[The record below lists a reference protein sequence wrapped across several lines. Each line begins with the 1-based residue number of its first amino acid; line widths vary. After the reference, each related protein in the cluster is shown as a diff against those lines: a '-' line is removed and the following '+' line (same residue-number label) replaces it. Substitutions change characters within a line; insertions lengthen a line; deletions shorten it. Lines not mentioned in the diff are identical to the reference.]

1 MSTAVANGHA
11 VETPAK
17 GSRKRSPA
25 PAAAV
30 APVVA
35 TAAPVVAAPAPRT
48 RKTKNAD
55 AAVPAAVVAPTP
67 APAPVAAEPEKKTRA
82 RKAAAQPPA
91 VVAAPAV
98 AAPVA
103 EKKTRSKSKPAD
115 AAVTAAPTATAATA
129 ETKTGGRSRRSKDG
143 AAQKANDQT
152 TETKGEQK
160 VAKQQRIPKN
170 HANAFTV
177 DGVVTAMSRVRD
189 ELDNVIN
196 ARHEEVVAAIQKAYN
211 KPKPVMG
218 PNKTK
223 QPPQPQGVPVPIANL
238 PADIRQFISEAEEQ
252 YKQRLTEK
260 YERHIIKRLR
270 EKDKKKYETYMDA
283 RKKAMDAAEESKTPF
298 NLHEF
303 NEKIIPKFYS
313 EEKEFVQK
321 DILTIGYVHPQTGQ
335 VRCPDEWTRAIAVVN
350 KTRIH
355 FAKSTKVILSSFLD
369 NIPRQLITNGITNIL
384 TANRS
389 QVKLEFC
396 LNQTAG
402 FEQRL
407 TLLPFLQTLSTYNLI
422 ARWVHECYTINQFN
436 AAQKD
441 KATRRELPAC
451 PEIPH
456 STTFKQSV
464 GNIFNSVRTDMIN
477 READEEKK
485 KQLQTLKFSEDTRFF
500 CAGLIYEAITRIAR
514 ALGRRITQ
522 EEKKTIRPDS
532 MLNIIMEMMDLFG
545 ISDAKVLMDD
555 VNNRWQLFEKV
566 TAERKAEK
574 AKQSN
579 APQKVAENGG
589 ELAYEDQ

>member
-1 MSTAVANGHA
+1 MSTVVANGHA
-11 VETPAK
+11 AETPAK

-25 PAAAV
+25 PATT

-35 TAAPVVAAPAPRT
+35 VAPAAPAAPAPRT
-48 RKTKNAD
+48 RKAKSVE
-55 AAVPAAVVAPTP
+55 AAPVPVA
-67 APAPVAAEPEKKTRA
+67 APVAAEPEKKNRS
-82 RKAAAQPPA
+82 RKSAAQPPA
-91 VVAAPAV
+91 VAAPAAQVATPV
-98 AAPVA
+98 AAPV
-103 EKKTRSKSKPAD
+103 EKKTRTKSKPNE
-115 AAVTAAPTATAATA
+115 TAAPVAAATA
-129 ETKTGGRSRRSKDG
+129 ETKTGGRSRRAKG
-143 AAQKANDQT
+143 TANDQKQPD
-152 TETKGEQK
+152 ETKGEQK
-160 VAKQQRIPKN
+160 VAKQPRVPKN

-211 KPKPVMG
+211 RPKPVAG
-218 PNKTK
+218 PNKAN
-223 QPPQPQGVPVPIANL
+223 QPAQPQGQPVPIANL
-238 PADIRQFISEAEEQ
+238 PADIRQFINEAEEQ

-270 EKDKKKYETYMDA
+270 DKDKKKYETYMES
-283 RKKAMDAAEESKTPF
+283 RKKAMDAAEENKTPF

-313 EEKEFVQK
+313 EEKDFVQK

-402 FEQRL
+402 FEKRL
-407 TLLPFLQTLSTYNLI
+407 TLLPFLQTLSTYNLV
-422 ARWVHECYTINQFN
+422 ARWVHECYEINQFN

-441 KATRRELPAC
+441 KATRRELPPC

-532 MLNIIMEMMDLFG
+532 MLNIIMEMMDLIG
-545 ISDAKVLMDD
+545 ISDADVLMAD
-555 VNNRWQLFEKV
+555 VNARWQLFEKV
-566 TAERKAEK
+566 TAERKVEK
-574 AKQSN
+574 AKQNNN
-579 APQKVAENGG
+579 AQKVAENGD
-589 ELAYEDQ
+589 LTYEDQ